1 MVAPSANALL
11 ALLDRAVDV
20 IAVVDREG
28 RILYVNSTVSDV
40 LAWPREELLGT
51 PALDLI
57 HPDDF
62 DLAAAALAAELA
74 GGPVTPVEVRVRH
87 QAGHF
92 LWFEVLANGWLDES
106 GVTGLVLNLRESTG
120 RHELAVVAAQ
130 RAALDGL
137 VSVVSRR
144 ALDATLADITKAL
157 PGILAELGALLGAG
171 RAHVVLFDTSRGVA
185 TDTACW
191 TAGEADGH
199 VPRVIR
205 SLNELSIVL
214 ERLSAGE
221 PLVEDDL
228 ARDRPEW
235 AKEWYG
241 EARPVGACVLCPKVV
256 GGRLLGVLAI
266 DDPAPREWLRDEVI
280 AVRSVAEALAV
291 ALVRDLDRRA
301 LVASEEQFRLIAEN
315 ASDVI
320 TLLDETGLCRY
331 VSSSARS
338 VLGVEPAAL
347 DGTNLFDHVHED
359 DRAAARERLAAFAAS
374 DEDMVSINYRWRR
387 PSGEIVWIE
396 NVVRAV
402 RDPETGALAGLEGSA
417 RDVTARKVR
426 EDELSHRA
434 LHDPLTGVANRT
446 LFVERLTGALRN
458 RRQSDQPLAVLAI
471 DLDGFKEV
479 NDAYGHL
486 EGDRAL
492 ITVAHRL
499 TSAVRQSDTVGRF
512 GGDEFLVLCLDTT
525 ADDAVALARRLV
537 ASVAEPLAIDR
548 GTTTIGA
555 SVGVAPADRG
565 DPSIDHLLGA
575 ADQAMYEA
583 KRAGKR
589 GVRLRRP
596 G

>member
-1 MVAPSANALL
+1 MVMPSATALL

-20 IAVVDREG
+20 IAVIDRDG
-28 RILYVNSTVSDV
+28 RILYVNSTVSTV
-40 LAWPREELLGT
+40 LAWPREELAGAR
-51 PALDLI
+51 ALDLI
-57 HPDDF
+57 HPDDL
-62 DLAAAALAAELA
+62 DVAAAALAAELG
-74 GGPVTPVEVRVRH
+74 GGPVSPVEVRVRH
-87 QAGHF
+87 RSGQF
-92 LWFEVLANGWLDES
+92 LWFEVLANGWIEEA
-106 GVTGLVLNLRESTG
+106 GVAGLVLNLRESTG
-120 RHELAVVAAQ
+120 RHELAVLAAQ

-137 VSVVSRR
+137 VTDVSRR
-144 ALDATLADITKAL
+144 ALDATLADVTKAL
-157 PGILAELGALLGAG
+157 PGILAELGALLGVSH
-171 RAHVVLFDTSRGVA
+171 AHAVLFDASRGVA

-191 TAGEADGH
+191 TAAESDGH
-199 VPRVIR
+199 APGAIR
-205 SLNELSIVL
+205 SLDDFPIVL
-214 ERLSAGE
+214 GHLAAGE
-221 PLVEDDL
+221 PLVEEDL
-228 ARDRPEW
+228 RRNPPAW
-235 AKEWYG
+235 ADEWYG
-241 EARPVGACVLCPKVV
+241 ASGPVGACVLCPKVV
-256 GGRLLGVLAI
+256 GGQLLGVLAI
-266 DDPAPREWLRDEVI
+266 EDPEPREWLHDEVI

-320 TLLDETGLCRY
+320 TLLDETGQCRY
-331 VSSSARS
+331 ASAAARA
-338 VLGVEPAAL
+338 VLGIDPADL
-347 DGTNLFDHVHED
+347 DDTNLFDHVHEE
-359 DRAAARERLAAFAAS
+359 DRAGARERLAAFAAGG
-374 DEDMVSINYRWRR
+374 EDLTAINYRWRR
-387 PSGEIVWIE
+387 PNGEIVWIE

-402 RDPETGALAGLEGSA
+402 RDPETGALASIEGSA

-446 LFVERLTGALRN
+446 LFVERLASALRT
-458 RRQSDQPLAVLAI
+458 RRQTGQALAVLAI
-471 DLDGFKEV
+471 DLDGFKEL

-492 ITVAHRL
+492 IAVAQRL

-512 GGDEFLVLCLDTT
+512 GGDEFLVLCLETN

-537 ASVAEPLAIDR
+537 DSVGQPLAIDG
-548 GTTTIGA
+548 GTITIGA

-565 DPSIDHLLGA
+565 VPTLDQLLGA

>member
-1 MVAPSANALL
+1 MVAPSAAALL

-20 IAVVDREG
+20 IAVVDREA
-28 RILYVNSTVSDV
+28 RILYLNSTVSDV
-40 LAWPREELLGT
+40 LAWPREELIGT

-57 HPDDF
+57 HPDDYN
-62 DLAAAALAAELA
+62 LAAAALATELA
-74 GGPVTPVEVRVRH
+74 GGPVTPVEVRVQHR
-87 QAGHF
+87 AGHF
-92 LWFEVLANGWLDES
+92 LWFEVLANGWLEES
-106 GVTGLVLNLRESTG
+106 GVTGLVLNLRESSG

-137 VSVVSRR
+137 VSDVSRR
-144 ALDATLADITKAL
+144 ALDATLADVTKAL
-157 PGILAELGALLGAG
+157 PVILAELGTLLGAAH
-171 RAHVVLFDTSRGVA
+171 AHVVLFDTTRLVA

-191 TAGEADGH
+191 TADADGH
-199 VPRVIR
+199 PAGAVR
-205 SLNELSIVL
+205 SLDDLSVVL
-214 ERLSAGE
+214 ERLAAGE
-221 PLVEDDL
+221 PLVEGDL
-228 ARDRPEW
+228 GRDRPKW
-235 AKEWYG
+235 ADEWYG
-241 EARPVGACVLCPKVV
+241 AADPPGACVLCPKVV
-256 GGRLLGVLAI
+256 RGRLLGVLAI
-266 DDPAPREWLRDEVI
+266 EDPEPREWLHDEVI

-320 TLLDETGLCRY
+320 TLLDETGQCRY
-331 VSSSARS
+331 VSSSAH
-338 VLGVEPAAL
+338 VILGIEPARL

-359 DRAAARERLAAFAAS
+359 DQVAARARLAAFAAS
-374 DEDMVSINYRWRR
+374 DDDLVTLNYRWLR
-387 PSGEIVWIE
+387 PGGEIVWIE

-402 RDPETGALAGLEGSA
+402 RDPETGGLAGLEGSA

-446 LFVERLTGALRN
+446 LFVERLAGALRN
-458 RRQSDQPLAVLAI
+458 RRQTDQPLAVLVI
-471 DLDGFKEV
+471 DLDGFKEL

-492 ITVAHRL
+492 VTVAHRL

-512 GGDEFLVLCLDTT
+512 GGDEFLVLSLDTT

-537 ASVAEPLAIDR
+537 ASVAEPLAIDG

-565 DPSIDHLLGA
+565 DPAIDHLLGA